1 MNISRFEKREI
12 ITTTEEAEISVTD
25 LLDDLRDEVFDFL
38 AALSGDELSIVK
50 ELIEEAKRLR
60 LGNVGVLLEDEI
72 TIFEELRN
80 EEEAQ

>member
-12 ITTTEEAEISVTD
+12 ITTTGAAEIWVAD
-25 LLDDLRDEVFDFL
+25 LLDDFRDEVSDFL
-38 AALSGDELSIVK
+38 WALSGDELSIVK
-50 ELIEEAKRLR
+50 ELIEESM
-60 LGNVGVLLEDEI
+60 GNVGVLLEDEI